1 MSDRYNVNYQE
12 KSLLDLAYKGLYL
25 MQAMGQ
31 FSKTNALRD
40 DLSTR
45 MNTLAGKLSF
55 DNPTEVNEGIM
66 NSISAIAM
74 DEEGNFRDN
83 TVVKPFYEGIS
94 NYYDGISTLTER
106 RDEFDEGFFKANDL
120 IFKSASKGK
129 AGYYDTEAA
138 SQALNEVST
147 QFIKN
152 AKLYDRQSAMA
163 MQKKLNESKEIIDV
177 LSHMQKID
185 MDDEMAGVQSDL
197 SQYGGDIKING
208 KDLSSIF
215 KTAEANVSLGNYA
228 KAREVLGDLKVRDKM
243 IDDRIRDE
251 VGKAGRRDASL
262 QSSLSVLS
270 GLKDSPELQFLYKD
284 NVKLKDAF
292 VGTSNMKQFANPNKW
307 KQVFNQKDR
316 ILREYL
322 KQHPDKGV
330 KEYAVL
336 PHDSLYSQDTIN
348 DIMEQTTGG
357 SRFNFDVKEYGSD
370 SQNVSQVIRNYMEY
384 MIGLNSQISDIF
396 GIKNSVFGETNSR
409 GNQSFLNDPK
419 LNLSL
424 PKS

>member
-12 KSLLDLAYKGLYL
+12 RSLLDLAYKGLYL

-185 MDDEMAGVQSDL
+185 MDDEMAGVQADL
-197 SQYGGDIKING
+197 SQYGGDIKIDG
-208 KDLSSIF
+208 RDLSSIF
-215 KTAEANVSLGNYA
+215 KTAEANVSLGDYA

-243 IDDRIRDE
+243 IDDRVRNE
-251 VGKAGRRDASL
+251 VGEANLRDATL
-262 QSSLSVLS
+262 QSSLSTLQGMS
-270 GLKDSPELQFLYKD
+270 DSPELQALYKD
-284 NVKLKDAF
+284 NVKIKDAF

-307 KQVFNQKDR
+307 KQVFNQKDQ
-316 ILREYL
+316 ILRNYL
-322 KQHPDKGV
+322 KEHPDKGI
-330 KEYAVL
+330 KKYAL
-336 PHDSLYSQDTIN
+336 FSHSDLYSQDVIN
-348 DIMEQTTGG
+348 DIMEQTTGK
-357 SRFNFDVKEYGSD
+357 SSAIWDVKEYGSK
-370 SQNVSQVIRNYMEY
+370 SVNVSQVIKNYMEY
-384 MIGLNSQISDIF
+384 MIGLNSQISNIF
-396 GIKNSVFGETNSR
+396 GNKHSVFGAST
-409 GNQSFLNDPK
+409 GNQSFLNDPRM
-419 LNLSL
+419 NLSL
-424 PKS
+424 PK